1 MAVFIKI
8 TETFTLS
15 NSKDKDLA
23 PEFKKPIV
31 AKFKK
36 IKADTLS
43 LTLCDNYKSAGGI
56 GFKCGMQNKVDGNLQ
71 IKIDGKEIFKID
83 TSVGNLINHF
93 NKPFFLILNIAVG
106 GYWPGDPTDKTVFP
120 QQMLVDYI
128 RAYQKI

>member
-43 LTLCDNYKSAGGI
+43 LTLCDNYKVRVVLASSAEC
-56 GFKCGMQNKVDGNLQ
+56 K
-71 IKIDGKEIFKID
+71 IK
-83 TSVGNLINHF
+83 
-93 NKPFFLILNIAVG
+93 
-106 GYWPGDPTDKTVFP
+106 
-120 QQMLVDYI
+120 
-128 RAYQKI
+128 